1 MQNLYEKIKEEKKD
15 LIKKEKQ
22 NEEKTSLVELINI
35 DLLDEFKTHIF
46 SKLPDDKFLEL
57 KESIKRNGVLSPII
71 VRKKESRYEIIS
83 GHNRVNCCRE
93 LELKEVPCIV
103 KDYSDDVAELVMI
116 ETNLTQR
123 EDILLC
129 EKGLAYKKQLEL
141 LKKIKKENWGKDS
154 SINGLD
160 NCRHNGDNL
169 EDNEYVRS
177 IDELSQNSSDSIR
190 GIQRLIRLTE
200 LISNLQQ
207 KVNAREIPLLSGVEL
222 SYIKVEEQEIID
234 KYITENNIQLTVP
247 QAQRLREHKG
257 ELTEELI
264 DEIITGNKNRE
275 KNIKFTGKV
284 QRNIYKK
291 YKEKF
296 KDDKEFS
303 IIVDKL
309 LEEYFNNQE
318 EIK

>member
-22 NEEKTSLVELINI
+22 NEEKTSLVEFINI

-46 SKLPDDKFLEL
+46 SRLPDNKFLEL

-71 VRKKESRYEIIS
+71 VRKKDSRYEIIS

-154 SINGLD
+154 NINGLD

>member
-1 MQNLYEKIKEEKKD
+1 MVSITDHDNFAYNL
-15 LIKKEKQ
+15 
-22 NEEKTSLVELINI
+22 
-35 DLLDEFKTHIF
+35 
-46 SKLPDDKFLEL
+46 
-57 KESIKRNGVLSPII
+57 
-71 VRKKESRYEIIS
+71 
-83 GHNRVNCCRE
+83 
-93 LELKEVPCIV
+93 
-103 KDYSDDVAELVMI
+103 
-116 ETNLTQR
+116 
-123 EDILLC
+123 
-129 EKGLAYKKQLEL
+129 
-141 LKKIKKENWGKDS
+141 
-154 SINGLD
+154 
-160 NCRHNGDNL
+160 
-169 EDNEYVRS
+169 
-177 IDELSQNSSDSIR
+177 
-190 GIQRLIRLTE
+190 
-200 LISNLQQ
+200 
-207 KVNAREIPLLSGVEL
+207 
-222 SYIKVEEQEIID
+222 YIKVEEQEIID